1 MKIRLLVPWLRKY
14 WFLLGVIGLVAL
26 KHSILAEQPFVARSG
41 NLHDDTLFLSQ
52 AFHILAG
59 DWLGPYNQ
67 LTLLRGPFYP
77 LWISFIYVLGIP
89 LIHGNDLL
97 YLGACLLTMRALL
110 PLISSRFLLFVL
122 FIFLYF
128 APHSYNYATISHA
141 FRMQI
146 YSSLVLLLFSA
157 ALGLGV
163 RLVYRSGAPFIWA
176 LMVGL
181 FFSCFWY
188 TREEGVWVIPALA
201 LLVVL
206 ICAALVRRHSWSSVV
221 YTAIQCIVVPG
232 LVFLF
237 CTSGL
242 MFMNKQFYG
251 AAVVRDV
258 KAREFKHA
266 YDGLLR
272 IKPDEYQ
279 QRVPVTRQTLQKLY
293 ELSPKMQEL
302 KPYLER
308 TADKLGFAGEF
319 PSALF
324 IFSFRDATAAAGYY
338 DQDAAV
344 TLAFFDGLGDELEA
358 LCREGQ
364 VDCNSLVLSMVP
376 PWRNEFNLKLPGAL
390 FNQFYL
396 MVRFPEFNVRPDG
409 YFSYADGR
417 FLFNSGRLTHSLPRV
432 SKKRQWDID
441 FPDGVKELK
450 VEIARTIGNGHQ
462 IIRPVLFLVALV
474 AWIYFTVI
482 DLRKRKLSF
491 LSGYMAILIVGLSA
505 LAAALAIIEVTSFHM
520 LFRPRHGGLPLVS
533 LFIVCALVEWRRR
546 RAEAEDWAEI
556 PG

>member
-1 MKIRLLVPWLRKY
+1 MRSLTSWVRKH
-14 WFLLGVIGLVAL
+14 WFLLGVIGFVAL

-77 LWISFIYVLGIP
+77 LWISFVYTLGMP
-89 LIHGNDLL
+89 LIHANDLL
-97 YLGACLLTMRALL
+97 YLGACLLTMRALR
-110 PLISSRFLLFVL
+110 PLISSRLLLFVL
-122 FIFLYF
+122 FILLYF
-128 APHSYNYATISHA
+128 APHSYDYATISHA

-163 RLVYRSGAPFIWA
+163 RLVYRSGAPFTWA

-181 FFSCFWY
+181 FFSFFWY
-188 TREEGVWVIPALA
+188 TREEGVWVLPALV
-201 LLVVL
+201 LLVL
-206 ICAALVRRHSWSSVV
+206 FIGAALVRRHSWSIVV
-221 YTAIQCIVVPG
+221 YTAIQCLVIPG
-232 LVFLF
+232 LVFLL

-242 MFMNKQFYG
+242 MFMNQQFYG

-258 KAREFKHA
+258 KAKEFKHA

-272 IKPDEYQ
+272 IKPDDYRP
-279 QRVPVTRQTLQKLY
+279 RVPVTRKTLQKLY
-293 ELSPKMQEL
+293 KLSPKMQEL
-302 KPYLER
+302 KPYLEN

-338 DQDAAV
+338 RQGADV

-364 VDCNSLVLSMVP
+364 VECGSLPLSMVP
-376 PWRNEFNLKLPGAL
+376 LWRNEFNVKLPGAF
-390 FNQFYL
+390 FNEFYL
-396 MVRFPEFNVRPDG
+396 MVRFPEFNVLPDG

-432 SKKRQWDID
+432 SKKHQWDAL
-441 FPDGVKELK
+441 FPDGVKEVK

-474 AWIYFTVI
+474 AWLCFTVV

-491 LSGYMAILIVGLSA
+491 LNGYMAILLVGLSA
-505 LAAALAIIEVTSFHM
+505 LATALAIIEVTSFHM
-520 LFRPRHGGLPLVS
+520 LFRPRHGGLPLVI
-533 LFIVCALVEWRRR
+533 LFIACALVEWRRR
-546 RAEAEDWAEI
+546 RVDAEDFAAMV
-556 PG
+556 